1 MQWTHEQSPIIQSK
15 ASKILVRAFAGTGK
29 TTTLV
34 GFAKANPTLRIL
46 YLCYN
51 SSVEKAAKGKFP
63 RNVVCKTAHSLAHAV
78 YGIQYAHKK
87 TKNLRL
93 TDIARGLDTQDWEL
107 VRDVLAT
114 LNNYMASADA
124 ELGRPHF
131 PRFRDKAFLT
141 SAQERF
147 LKQGLDMARVV
158 WRRMVD
164 LQDTGMLMPHDGYL
178 KLYQLSKPDLSQRF
192 DCMLL
197 DEGQD
202 INPVIADIAH
212 WQRIRMAIVG
222 DPHQQLYRF
231 RGAEDALNSDW
242 MVGAEEHYLTQSWR
256 FGPAIAHVANIIL
269 SYKGET
275 RKLQG
280 LGPQTLVKKSLP
292 PDLPHRTFIH
302 RTVIG
307 VIENALQRV
316 RNNPAPKF
324 YWVGGIDSYS
334 LRDLEDLYAFS
345 RGLHQNVQNK
355 KLLRDYRDYTQY
367 VEIAEISQDGEMLR
381 SIKIIS
387 TYPDLPAR
395 ILELRSLT
403 LDNELDAT
411 ITLTTAHKAKGLEWD
426 FVCLYDD
433 FNADPLAPDTDPG
446 KRDDELNLI
455 YVAVTRAM
463 KILAINSLMLSI
475 MQRYVD
481 DRKLKEQIA

>member
-212 WQRIRMAIVG
+212 WQRIKMAIVG

-242 MVGAEEHYLTQSWR
+242 MVGAEEHYLTQS
-256 FGPAIAHVANIIL
+256 
-269 SYKGET
+269 
-275 RKLQG
+275 
-280 LGPQTLVKKSLP
+280 
-292 PDLPHRTFIH
+292 
-302 RTVIG
+302 
-307 VIENALQRV
+307 
-316 RNNPAPKF
+316 
-324 YWVGGIDSYS
+324 
-334 LRDLEDLYAFS
+334 
-345 RGLHQNVQNK
+345 
-355 KLLRDYRDYTQY
+355 
-367 VEIAEISQDGEMLR
+367 
-381 SIKIIS
+381 
-387 TYPDLPAR
+387 
-395 ILELRSLT
+395 
-403 LDNELDAT
+403 
-411 ITLTTAHKAKGLEWD
+411 
-426 FVCLYDD
+426 
-433 FNADPLAPDTDPG
+433 
-446 KRDDELNLI
+446 
-455 YVAVTRAM
+455 
-463 KILAINSLMLSI
+463 
-475 MQRYVD
+475 
-481 DRKLKEQIA
+481 

>member
-15 ASKILVRAFAGTGK
+15 APKILVRAFAGTGK

-34 GFAKANPTLRIL
+34 GFARSNPTLRIL

-164 LQDTGMLMPHDGYL
+164 LQDTGMLMPLDGYL

-231 RGAEDALNSDW
+231 RGAEDALNSAD
-242 MVGAEEHYLTQSWR
+242 
-256 FGPAIAHVANIIL
+256 FG
-269 SYKGET
+269 E
-275 RKLQG
+275 
-280 LGPQTLVKKSLP
+280 
-292 PDLPHRTFIH
+292 
-302 RTVIG
+302 
-307 VIENALQRV
+307 
-316 RNNPAPKF
+316 
-324 YWVGGIDSYS
+324 
-334 LRDLEDLYAFS
+334 RD
-345 RGLHQNVQNK
+345 
-355 KLLRDYRDYTQY
+355 
-367 VEIAEISQDGEMLR
+367 R
-381 SIKIIS
+381 SF
-387 TYPDLPAR
+387 R
-395 ILELRSLT
+395 
-403 LDNELDAT
+403 
-411 ITLTTAHKAKGLEWD
+411 
-426 FVCLYDD
+426 
-433 FNADPLAPDTDPG
+433 
-446 KRDDELNLI
+446 
-455 YVAVTRAM
+455 
-463 KILAINSLMLSI
+463 
-475 MQRYVD
+475 
-481 DRKLKEQIA
+481 

>member
-34 GFAKANPTLRIL
+34 GFAKANATLRIL

-212 WQRIRMAIVG
+212 WQRIKMAIVG
-222 DPHQQLYRF
+222 DPHQIEQ
-231 RGAEDALNSDW
+231 DAD
-242 MVGAEEHYLTQSWR
+242 
-256 FGPAIAHVANIIL
+256 
-269 SYKGET
+269 
-275 RKLQG
+275 
-280 LGPQTLVKKSLP
+280 
-292 PDLPHRTFIH
+292 
-302 RTVIG
+302 VIMF
-307 VIENALQRV
+307 V
-316 RNNPAPKF
+316 
-324 YWVGGIDSYS
+324 
-334 LRDLEDLYAFS
+334 
-345 RGLHQNVQNK
+345 
-355 KLLRDYRDYTQY
+355 YRDEVYHPNT
-367 VEIAEISQDGEMLR
+367 EAKGIAEI
-381 SIKIIS
+381 IIGKYRNGPIG
-387 TYPDLPAR
+387 TVH
-395 ILELRSLT
+395 
-403 LDNELDAT
+403 
-411 ITLTTAHKAKGLEWD
+411 TAFIANQTR
-426 FVCLYDD
+426 F
-433 FNADPLAPDTDPG
+433 ADLAPGTWQG
-446 KRDDELNLI
+446 
-455 YVAVTRAM
+455 AHA
-463 KILAINSLMLSI
+463 
-475 MQRYVD
+475 
-481 DRKLKEQIA
+481 

>member
-212 WQRIRMAIVG
+212 WQRIKMAIVG

-256 FGPAIAHVANIIL
+256 FGVAHVREQTALFPLMGRLGIPMIHAAAHTPLAGLKMPMWLASKMHTLVNDKAALKACLKDRTSAGNWASLRFLSSYL
-269 SYKGET
+269 SYAPTIEPEDFKVCPVLLT
-275 RKLQG
+275 QPAADRWTPL
-280 LGPQTLVKKSLP
+280 TLSQP
-292 PDLPHRTFIH
+292 F
-302 RTVIG
+302 
-307 VIENALQRV
+307 LQR
-316 RNNPAPKF
+316 
-324 YWVGGIDSYS
+324 
-334 LRDLEDLYAFS
+334 LR
-345 RGLHQNVQNK
+345 H
-355 KLLRDYRDYTQY
+355 
-367 VEIAEISQDGEMLR
+367 VEVTTCL
-381 SIKIIS
+381 
-387 TYPDLPAR
+387 
-395 ILELRSLT
+395 
-403 LDNELDAT
+403 LDNAGHYPLEEPGLEQMNAA
-411 ITLTTAHKAKGLEWD
+411 ILAFIQRTLTGSECG
-426 FVCLYDD
+426 FRSPVE
-433 FNADPLAPDTDPG
+433 P
-446 KRDDELNLI
+446 
-455 YVAVTRAM
+455 
-463 KILAINSLMLSI
+463 
-475 MQRYVD
+475 
-481 DRKLKEQIA
+481 

>member
-1 MQWTHEQSPIIQSK
+1 M
-15 ASKILVRAFAGTGK
+15 
-29 TTTLV
+29 
-34 GFAKANPTLRIL
+34 
-46 YLCYN
+46 
-51 SSVEKAAKGKFP
+51 
-63 RNVVCKTAHSLAHAV
+63 
-78 YGIQYAHKK
+78 
-87 TKNLRL
+87 
-93 TDIARGLDTQDWEL
+93 
-107 VRDVLAT
+107 LAT

-269 SYKGET
+269 STRARHGNFRTGPADAGE
-275 RKLQG
+275 KVPPG
-280 LGPQTLVKKSLP
+280 GPSSP
-292 PDLPHRTFIH
+292 HFHSPHRYRRH
-302 RTVIG
+302 RKC
-307 VIENALQRV
+307 
-316 RNNPAPKF
+316 PA
-324 YWVGGIDSYS
+324 
-334 LRDLEDLYAFS
+334 ACA
-345 RGLHQNVQNK
+345 Q
-355 KLLRDYRDYTQY
+355 
-367 VEIAEISQDGEMLR
+367 
-381 SIKIIS
+381 
-387 TYPDLPAR
+387 
-395 ILELRSLT
+395 
-403 LDNELDAT
+403 
-411 ITLTTAHKAKGLEWD
+411 
-426 FVCLYDD
+426 
-433 FNADPLAPDTDPG
+433 
-446 KRDDELNLI
+446 
-455 YVAVTRAM
+455 
-463 KILAINSLMLSI
+463 
-475 MQRYVD
+475 
-481 DRKLKEQIA
+481 

>member
-34 GFAKANPTLRIL
+34 GFAKANATLRIL

-192 DCMLL
+192 DCMFL

-212 WQRIRMAIVG
+212 WQRIKMAIVG

-292 PDLPHRTFIH
+292 ADLPHRTFIH

-324 YWVGGIDSYS
+324 YWVGGIESYMNS
-334 LRDLEDLYAFS
+334 AQS
-345 RGLHQNVQNK
+345 ANQ
-355 KLLRDYRDYTQY
+355 
-367 VEIAEISQDGEMLR
+367 
-381 SIKIIS
+381 S
-387 TYPDLPAR
+387 TL
-395 ILELRSLT
+395 LELLDIASSSKQFQANYNGGMSNPSNLQQIVSRAGASATVFISDAQGLPIANILT
-403 LDNELDAT
+403 LISSA
-411 ITLTTAHKAKGLEWD
+411 G
-426 FVCLYDD
+426 
-433 FNADPLAPDTDPG
+433 
-446 KRDDELNLI
+446 
-455 YVAVTRAM
+455 
-463 KILAINSLMLSI
+463 
-475 MQRYVD
+475 
-481 DRKLKEQIA
+481 

>member
-1 MQWTHEQSPIIQSK
+1 QWTHEQSPIIQSK

-34 GFAKANPTLRIL
+34 GFAKANATLRIL

-292 PDLPHRTFIH
+292 
-302 RTVIG
+302 
-307 VIENALQRV
+307 
-316 RNNPAPKF
+316 
-324 YWVGGIDSYS
+324 
-334 LRDLEDLYAFS
+334 
-345 RGLHQNVQNK
+345 
-355 KLLRDYRDYTQY
+355 
-367 VEIAEISQDGEMLR
+367 
-381 SIKIIS
+381 
-387 TYPDLPAR
+387 
-395 ILELRSLT
+395 
-403 LDNELDAT
+403 
-411 ITLTTAHKAKGLEWD
+411 
-426 FVCLYDD
+426 
-433 FNADPLAPDTDPG
+433 
-446 KRDDELNLI
+446 
-455 YVAVTRAM
+455 
-463 KILAINSLMLSI
+463 
-475 MQRYVD
+475 
-481 DRKLKEQIA
+481 

>member
-158 WRRMVD
+158 WRRWS
-164 LQDTGMLMPHDGYL
+164 T
-178 KLYQLSKPDLSQRF
+178 SR
-192 DCMLL
+192 
-197 DEGQD
+197 
-202 INPVIADIAH
+202 
-212 WQRIRMAIVG
+212 
-222 DPHQQLYRF
+222 
-231 RGAEDALNSDW
+231 
-242 MVGAEEHYLTQSWR
+242 T
-256 FGPAIAHVANIIL
+256 PA
-269 SYKGET
+269 
-275 RKLQG
+275 
-280 LGPQTLVKKSLP
+280 
-292 PDLPHRTFIH
+292 
-302 RTVIG
+302 
-307 VIENALQRV
+307 
-316 RNNPAPKF
+316 
-324 YWVGGIDSYS
+324 
-334 LRDLEDLYAFS
+334 
-345 RGLHQNVQNK
+345 
-355 KLLRDYRDYTQY
+355 
-367 VEIAEISQDGEMLR
+367 
-381 SIKIIS
+381 
-387 TYPDLPAR
+387 
-395 ILELRSLT
+395 
-403 LDNELDAT
+403 
-411 ITLTTAHKAKGLEWD
+411 
-426 FVCLYDD
+426 C
-433 FNADPLAPDTDPG
+433 
-446 KRDDELNLI
+446 
-455 YVAVTRAM
+455 
-463 KILAINSLMLSI
+463 
-475 MQRYVD
+475 
-481 DRKLKEQIA
+481 